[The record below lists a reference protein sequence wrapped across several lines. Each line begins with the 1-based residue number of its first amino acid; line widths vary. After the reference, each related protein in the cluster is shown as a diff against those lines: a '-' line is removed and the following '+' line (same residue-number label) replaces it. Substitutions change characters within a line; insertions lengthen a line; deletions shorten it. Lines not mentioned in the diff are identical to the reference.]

1 MIGRSD
7 RRERPPFLGFL
18 RHGTRRRDARPAL
31 PLRYLTSVELEPP
44 SSFSSGSE
52 TSQTASADG
61 ATTKIVPEVAGIAIG
76 SRKACATLFVI
87 LYPLSRTE
95 PHALNIGPTTI
106 TGLMLQWQDGKQVNL
121 WPANVANGKLKFP
134 KFIKV
139 GASN

>member
-44 SSFSSGSE
+44 LSFSSGSE

-61 ATTKIVPEVAGIAIG
+61 ATTKIVPEVVGIEEWRIQG
-76 SRKACATLFVI
+76 HFTLV
-87 LYPLSRTE
+87 LSR
-95 PHALNIGPTTI
+95 NSPTPLHEDPQNI
-106 TGLMLQWQDGKQVNL
+106 TGKAK
-121 WPANVANGKLKFP
+121 PAGHNRPFLLRFVWMQFDR
-134 KFIKV
+134 
-139 GASN
+139 S